1 MAEYCQLSTR
11 EHLIRIQ
18 ICLRFSKQCKIS
30 GDEKDFWQ
38 GNNLNNNRLYFIENK
53 CVNIKI
59 KQEEKNKPRKPQSI
73 FLLAYLILFRTFLLK
88 FFSRFRS
95 L

>member
-1 MAEYCQLSTR
+1 VAEYFQLSNR
-11 EHLIRIQ
+11 EHLIKIL
-18 ICLRFSKQCKIS
+18 ICLRFSKQCKSS
-30 GDEKDFWQ
+30 GDEKEFWQ
-38 GNNLNNNRLYFIENK
+38 GNNLNNNRLYFMENK
-53 CVNIKI
+53 GDKIKI

-73 FLLAYLILFRTFLLK
+73 ILLANLILFRTLRLK